1 MRQLIVK
8 ICRALL
14 AAMGFAAVTGCPKMY
29 GCPEYDLPGMYG
41 SPHCDVTVRGVVTDE
56 NASPVE
62 GIQVKVVEIIKKQP
76 GVELN
81 KYEHEYFR
89 TQTDN
94 AGAFELGGTVTAF
107 ENPDVYVITEDID
120 GEENGGTFAPETLKV
135 DLVRVKEGDGLWDF
149 GKYENEAP
157 VEIKLKL
164 EEKSEK

>member
-8 ICRALL
+8 MCRALL

-29 GCPEYDLPGMYG
+29 GCPELPAMYG

-56 NASPVE
+56 KASPVE
-62 GIQVKVVEIIKKQP
+62 GIQVKAVEIMKKQP
-76 GVELN
+76 GMELD

-94 AGAFELGGTVTAF
+94 SGKFELGGIVTAF

-135 DLVRVKEGDGLWDF
+135 DLVRVKEGDGDWYF
-149 GKYENEAP
+149 GAYENAAP

>member
-1 MRQLIVK
+1 MRQVIVK

-14 AAMGFAAVTGCPKMY
+14 AAMGFAAVTGCPKIY
-29 GCPEYDLPGMYG
+29 GCPEPSEMYG
-41 SPHCDVTVRGVVTDE
+41 CPHCDVTVRGVVADE
-56 NASPVE
+56 DGKPIE
-62 GIQVKVVEIIKKQP
+62 GIQVKAVEIMEKQS

-94 AGAFELGGTVTAF
+94 AGKFELGGTVTSF

-120 GEENGGTFAPETLKV
+120 GEDNGGTFAPETLKV

-157 VEIKLKL
+157 VEIKLKP